1 MIADTDSNIAW
12 HRVQLKKNRE
22 ALKALEVARFRS
34 GEFNGAAGQAQQ
46 RLIASLRHKI
56 ADSVRCIAAH
66 ERQTRRPVATDLRS
80 LATVSWG
87 AWNANLPSRPAS
99 SRA

>member
-1 MIADTDSNIAW
+1 MLVIAMGVVDNI
-12 HRVQLKKNRE
+12 
-22 ALKALEVARFRS
+22 
-34 GEFNGAAGQAQQ
+34 GNGAAGQARQ
-46 RLIASLRHKI
+46 RLIASLRRKI